1 MKAGRASVT
10 VADEAPA
17 PELESATTVPADD
30 GAAEAAAAPGDAVK
44 PAKAD
49 RPNEKLS
56 STMRK
61 IRDDEEQSLKAWLDT
76 IGTQGAFKVQLRRV
90 EPETCWDPR
99 QAKNVKAKGYLGT
112 FDHTIDEGY
121 IAREFGGGTFALR
134 VTRPD
139 ASGSYQYEKGL
150 HRTIEI
156 AGEPRIDRLPSNA
169 PPVAAPTG
177 NQAES
182 GTVVQHAL
190 DMMERMVS
198 KQQGHEPKGIDPAM
212 SMLLEQMRASERRQ
226 AEEMA
231 ELRKE
236 LAQARNQKPPE
247 DPFRERLLDKF
258 IDNDSARVVAMR
270 SQHETEIRV
279 IKEGHIQEVRLLED
293 RHDRAMKQMQQTH
306 ELLVASLKASYEREI
321 AALNTAHQVAA
332 TATSTTKDVTVTTLN
347 AEIRRYETE
356 IATLRAENKD
366 LRERKDKSIIEQI
379 KDMNT
384 LKEAL
389 GGEEGEG
396 STIKEIAS
404 MVPAAIEGIGGILAS
419 RNAAQQQ
426 PQQVQARAVAQA
438 QQQRPRVV
446 RAQNGETFVQ
456 AGNKLIP
463 AKPKPKVVTTDA
475 GETIEVP
482 KIEEPTLKLI
492 ISQLE
497 AAFGRDEDPNIVAQS
512 AKAMIP
518 PDILA
523 WIRQHHTE
531 QVSGVDLFMQKV
543 AKVPGTSP
551 LSTQGGRNW
560 LRKVGGILIGE

>member
-1 MKAGRASVT
+1 MKAGRANVT
-10 VADEAPA
+10 VAPDEAPA
-17 PELESATTVPADD
+17 TELESATAVPADD
-30 GAAEAAAAPGDAVK
+30 AAEAAAAPADAVK

-169 PPVAAPTG
+169 PAPPQAAPSSAEGTG
-177 NQAES
+177 
-182 GTVVQHAL
+182 VVQHAL
-190 DMMERMVS
+190 SMMERMVD
-198 KQQGHEPKGIDPAM
+198 KHGTQEPKGVDPMMAMLIDQM
-212 SMLLEQMRASERRQ
+212 KEQMRTQ
-226 AEEMA
+226 AKEMA
-231 ELRKE
+231 ELRAE
-236 LAQARNQKPPE
+236 LSQARNQKPPE
-247 DPFRERLLDKF
+247 DPFRERMLDKL

-279 IKEGHIQEVRLLED
+279 IKEGHAQEIRLLED

-396 STIKEIAS
+396 STIKEAIG
-404 MVPAAIEGIGGILAS
+404 MIPAAIEGIGGIIAS

-438 QQQRPRVV
+438 QQRPRVV
-446 RAQNGETFVQ
+446 RAQNGEPFVQ

-543 AKVPGTSP
+543 AKLPGTSP
-551 LSTQGGRNW
+551 LATQGGRNW
-560 LRKVGGILIGE
+560 LRKVGAILIGE